1 MEYNKKIAGFSG
13 EAEQLMSS
21 YRWPG
26 NVREL
31 KNVIQG
37 IVVLQNTRVIMPE
50 HLPLEIKGPTA
61 PKQGRGQNGFV
72 LPEGGL
78 CLDEFEK
85 DMILQALER
94 ADHNKTKAAKLLQIS
109 YDSFRYQLKKFGLE

>member
-1 MEYNKKIAGFSG
+1 MIA
-13 EAEQLMSS
+13 

-50 HLPLEIKGPTA
+50 HLPLEVSGLAIHKERWA
-61 PKQGRGQNGFV
+61 AGQVRFA
-72 LPEGGL
+72 GGG
-78 CLDEFEK
+78 DS
-85 DMILQALER
+85 
-94 ADHNKTKAAKLLQIS
+94 LLMN
-109 YDSFRYQLKKFGLE
+109 LKKT